1 MKQVT
6 RHDAVVTTGAKAGG
20 LPGLQVAG
28 ATAGVEVPATDAVPA
43 PKRDWWVTE
52 FRQMVTLGE
61 STTAG
66 GWSSHR
72 ERAWAHLVASM
83 INDYQRIPVQL
94 VNVGIGANLIS
105 PRSPAYEHSGKPAA
119 LLRLEPH
126 VFKHEPDLLFV
137 SYGLNDARGGTPLE
151 LFTEEMT
158 KLIDLVRARI
168 HPLIVL
174 LGPYY
179 VVGLDRYGPHFNK
192 ATLETLHD
200 FNRAVGQMAQK
211 KDCLFV
217 DVLSGYHN
225 TNWLIHSDG
234 VHANDLGHRLVAN
247 KVFEILA
254 TNCSGLVKETLELEQ
269 YFPRWR
275 DESVL
280 RQQAGEE

>member
-1 MKQVT
+1 MERVT
-6 RHDAVVTTGAKAGG
+6 RRDAMVATGSIAAG
-20 LPGLQVAG
+20 LSALQIAS
-28 ATAGVEVPATDAVPA
+28 ATAGAEEPTADAVPA
-43 PKRDWWVTE
+43 PKRDWWGTE

-66 GWSSHR
+66 GWSSYR
-72 ERAWAHLVASM
+72 ERAWAHLLAGM
-83 INDYQRIPVQL
+83 INEYQRVPVQL

-105 PRSPAYEHSGKPAA
+105 PRSPAYEYSGKPAA

-137 SYGLNDARGGTPLE
+137 SYGLNDARGGTPLQ

-158 KLIDLVRARI
+158 KLIDTVRARI
-168 HPLIVL
+168 QPLMVL

-192 ATLETLHD
+192 ATLETLHE
-200 FNRAVGQMAQK
+200 FNRAIGKLAEE

-217 DVLSGYHN
+217 DVLSSYHN
-225 TNWLIHSDG
+225 TDWLIHSDG
-234 VHANDLGHRLVAN
+234 VHANDLGHRVVAN
-247 KVFEILA
+247 KVFEVLA
-254 TNCSGLVKETLELEQ
+254 TSCSGLAKETLELEQ
-269 YFPRWR
+269 YIPRWR

-280 RQQAGEE
+280 RQQAGEK